1 MWLSYNAIPAG
12 FAILERSL
20 MRKIFAGIVFTALAG
35 AVALAAPPQDRDERR
50 DRDDRHDNGKHKGW
64 DKHGDEEGDRH
75 DNGKH
80 KGWDKHGD
88 EEGDRHDNGKHKGWD
103 NPHNPHANWDSEHD
117 RVRPG
122 HAYPYGR
129 YEHVR
134 GDFIARRMDFRTR
147 RVVLYDNSNWVVAS
161 YDLDRCRDWEWE
173 RDRVYV
179 YDDDHHP
186 GWYLLF
192 NARLGRYVHV
202 EYFGVH

>member
-1 MWLSYNAIPAG
+1 
-12 FAILERSL
+12 
-20 MRKIFAGIVFTALAG
+20 MRKFLAGIVFMALAG
-35 AVALAAPPQDRDERR
+35 SLALAAPQRDRD

-64 DKHGDEEGDRH
+64 DKHEARDVDRGDH

-80 KGWDKHGD
+80 KGWYKHGD
-88 EEGDRHDNGKHKGWD
+88 RDAYRDWD
-103 NPHNPHANWDSEHD
+103 DDHD
-117 RVRPG
+117 RIRPG
-122 HAYPYGR
+122 RAYPYGR
-129 YEHVR
+129 YAHVR
-134 GDFIARRMDFRTR
+134 DVFIATRIDYRTR
-147 RVVLYDNSNWVVAS
+147 RVVLYDNSNWVVAP
-161 YDLDRCRDWEWE
+161 YDLDRCRDWAWE

>member
-1 MWLSYNAIPAG
+1 
-12 FAILERSL
+12 
-20 MRKIFAGIVFTALAG
+20 MRKILTGIFFLALAG
-35 AVALAAPPQDRDERR
+35 TLSIAAPHQ

-64 DKHGDEEGDRH
+64 DKHEDRGDDGDHH

-80 KGWDKHGD
+80 KGWYKHA
-88 EEGDRHDNGKHKGWD
+88 DRDDYREWD
-103 NPHNPHANWDSEHD
+103 DDHD
-117 RVRPG
+117 RIRPG
-122 HAYPYGR
+122 RSYPYGR

-134 GDFIARRMDFRTR
+134 GDFVARRMDFRTR

-161 YDLDRCRDWEWE
+161 YDLDRCRDWEWD
-173 RDRVYV
+173 RDHVYV

>member
-1 MWLSYNAIPAG
+1 
-12 FAILERSL
+12 
-20 MRKIFAGIVFTALAG
+20 MRKIILSTFIAVLAAALAI
-35 AVALAAPPQDRDERR
+35 ATPAQ
-50 DRDDRHDNGKHKGW
+50 DRDDRHGRDDRYDNGKHEGR
-64 DKHGDEEGDRH
+64 DKHENDGSDRH
-75 DNGKH
+75 DNG
-80 KGWDKHGD
+80 
-88 EEGDRHDNGKHKGWD
+88 NHKGWD

-117 RVRPG
+117 RIRPG
-122 HAYPYGR
+122 RAYPYGR

-134 GDFIARRMDFRTR
+134 GDFVARSMDFRTR

-161 YDLDRCRDWEWE
+161 YDLNRCRDWEWD

-202 EYFGVH
+202 EYSGVH

>member
-1 MWLSYNAIPAG
+1 
-12 FAILERSL
+12 
-20 MRKIFAGIVFTALAG
+20 MRKILMGILFMALAG
-35 AVALAAPPQDRDERR
+35 TISTAVPQR
-50 DRDDRHDNGKHKGW
+50 DRDDKHDKGKH
-64 DKHGDEEGDRH
+64 EGDNRR
-75 DNGKH
+75 
-80 KGWDKHGD
+80 GD
-88 EEGDRHDNGKHKGWD
+88 DRDDRHDNGKHKGWD
-103 NPHNPHANWDSEHD
+103 NPHNPHANWDSDHD

-129 YEHVR
+129 YEHVK

-161 YDLDRCRDWEWE
+161 YDLERCRNWQWE

>member
-1 MWLSYNAIPAG
+1 M
-12 FAILERSL
+12 
-20 MRKIFAGIVFTALAG
+20 ALAG
-35 AVALAAPPQDRDERR
+35 TLAIAAPPQ

-64 DKHGDEEGDRH
+64 DKHEDRGDDGDRH

-80 KGWDKHGD
+80 KGWYKHED
-88 EEGDRHDNGKHKGWD
+88 YRDWD
-103 NPHNPHANWDSEHD
+103 DDHD
-117 RVRPG
+117 RIRPG
-122 HAYPYGR
+122 HPYPYGR

-134 GDFIARRMDFRTR
+134 AEFIARRMDFRIR
-147 RVVLYDNSNWVVAS
+147 RIVLYDNSNWVVAP

-173 RDRVYV
+173 RDRVYI
-179 YDDDHHP
+179 YYDDHHP